1 MMYSTDFLT
10 AYAADKMNTAQHYAW
25 VESLRQGR
33 RGGLVAQFSQL
44 AARLQPDLAST
55 TSAPKRR
62 AY

>member
-1 MMYSTDFLT
+1 MYSTDFLT
-10 AYAADKMNTAQHYAW
+10 AYAADKLSAAQHYAW
-25 VESLRQGR
+25 VESLRSGHCN
-33 RGGLVAQFSQL
+33 GLAAQFSRL